1 MESLYKER
9 GHELM
14 EWEII
19 ISLFDWELLISTLSI
34 LLGTVSLSV
43 YGWTKTKKGINSYN
57 CTDIK
62 VISKNINIDWLT
74 ISIVH
79 PSKLYLLLIKF
90 MFYKDE
96 TVKDGSS
103 LSNSFNIK

>member
-1 MESLYKER
+1 
-9 GHELM
+9 M

-19 ISLFDWELLISTLSI
+19 ISLFDWELIISTLSI
-34 LLGTVSLSV
+34 LLGIVSLSV
-43 YGWTKTKKGINSYN
+43 HNWTKTKEEISYN

-62 VISKNINIDWLT
+62 VISKNINIDWLK

-79 PSKLYLLLIKF
+79 PSKLYLLLFKF

-96 TVKDGSS
+96 TVKD
-103 LSNSFNIK
+103 